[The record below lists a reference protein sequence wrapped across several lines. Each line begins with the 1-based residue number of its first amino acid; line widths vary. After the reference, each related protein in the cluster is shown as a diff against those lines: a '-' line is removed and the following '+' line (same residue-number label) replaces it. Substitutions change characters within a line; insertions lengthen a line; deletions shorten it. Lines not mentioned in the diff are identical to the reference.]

1 MRNLPIFL
9 VRRPIPRQI
18 ISLKGWGIFRH
29 QGQTRILQQPVT
41 PRVLLGVR
49 PILRLWLGERYLAMN
64 WADFT
69 SPLIV
74 EHTHLNVV
82 CLVEFW
88 QYLFFP
94 ITTTFNNHLFFAL

>member
-1 MRNLPIFL
+1 MRNLPVFL
-9 VRRPIPRQI
+9 ARRPIPWQI

-41 PRVLLGVR
+41 PRVLLGIR
-49 PILRLWLGERYLAMN
+49 PILRLWLGERYLPMN

-82 CLVEFW
+82 CLVEF
-88 QYLFFP
+88 
-94 ITTTFNNHLFFAL
+94 